1 MGSERER
8 EIRRRRSRRR
18 KMDILKRKAAAAN
31 PSEKAIIADK
41 IRKLTPGAEELMTR
55 LSLEER

>member
-1 MGSERER
+1 
-8 EIRRRRSRRR
+8 
-18 KMDILKRKAAAAN
+18 MDILKRRAAAAN

-41 IRKLTPGAEELMTR
+41 IRKLTPGAEELITR